1 MLTLAAPLPPN
12 FIGSVTPIAFSFT
25 DGHLTIEAAALAFF
39 QFQTGPSGEIVFWHI
54 ILNGAAAG
62 GQIET
67 ESLAGGAGDNAFIL
81 QPFATAS
88 NDGPPGIWATVAG
101 VPDAGSTLSLM
112 TLTLMALGIA
122 ARRFKRAVA

>member
-1 MLTLAAPLPPN
+1 MDPPYTTSDFVSGMLTLAAPLPPN
-12 FIGSVTPIAFSFT
+12 FNGNVTPIAFSFT

-88 NDGPPGIWATVAG
+88 NDGPPGIWATWQACRTRG
-101 VPDAGSTLSLM
+101 LPYH
-112 TLTLMALGIA
+112 
-122 ARRFKRAVA
+122 